1 MTYFQNPNGGTIQH
15 VLFLMGCAYL
25 SGATRSMPIGVRVV
39 VARVGIA
46 VVVVDVRRGQWV
58 VVLYQV

>member
-1 MTYFQNPNGGTIQH
+1 MVSLYPICS
-15 VLFLMGCAYL
+15 LLMEFAYL

-58 VVLYQV
+58 VVLYQVWRLK